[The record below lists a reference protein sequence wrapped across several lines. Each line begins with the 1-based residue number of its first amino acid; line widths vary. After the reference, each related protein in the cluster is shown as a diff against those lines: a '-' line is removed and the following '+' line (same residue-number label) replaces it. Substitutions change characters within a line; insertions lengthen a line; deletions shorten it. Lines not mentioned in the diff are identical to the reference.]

1 MRCSRHASGFR
12 RATSVDHVRVAAN
25 ISHEARLFLVAQV
38 MTTPDVVRG
47 ALYREL
53 LSG

>member
-1 MRCSRHASGFR
+1 
-12 RATSVDHVRVAAN
+12 VDHVRVAAK
-25 ISHEARLFLVAQV
+25 ISHEAGLFLVAQA

>member
-1 MRCSRHASGFR
+1 M
-12 RATSVDHVRVAAN
+12 DHVPVAAN